1 MSKRGFWVNRF
12 DRCFPTE
19 LYTERRSG
27 ATPLRRLRDQRPQAM
42 RGPPP
47 IACGRFVEVRL
58 ALNPNNTTLATAICF
73 TEMFRFDFL
82 LTVLAVAD
90 PLWTWTIGPWQRAAM
105 AAALAAGTCW
115 TLGRALLPWLER
127 HCPERVTNRLD
138 ALYALHRHKQDTPT
152 MGGLFVVA
160 AICTVAAVLCRND
173 DPAVVATLAETLG
186 LAGVGWADDLAKRHG
201 HGLTPGRKLLL
212 QILVAAP
219 AIGWWI
225 LASRDPALFV
235 PFHGAVSLPEG
246 ALFALGLLCVVGS
259 ANAFNLTDGLDGL
272 AAGCGVLAHLGLIAV
287 MACSQWTRSDN
298 PSAMPWEP
306 MVLAAIGAGALAAF
320 LWFNRFPA
328 RVFLGN
334 TGALACGGMLGA
346 LAFTT
351 GNALALLFV
360 GGVFVVET
368 LSVIV
373 QRAARRFA
381 NIRVLRCAPL
391 HHHWQL
397 NGWDEPKIVRRFWLA
412 AAVCATFA
420 AALPWVAPP
429 SNRQG
434 RGGLTSPHSA
444 CVASEHS
451 EQR

>member
-1 MSKRGFWVNRF
+1 
-12 DRCFPTE
+12 
-19 LYTERRSG
+19 
-27 ATPLRRLRDQRPQAM
+27 
-42 RGPPP
+42 
-47 IACGRFVEVRL
+47 
-58 ALNPNNTTLATAICF
+58 
-73 TEMFRFDFL
+73 MFRFDFT
-82 LTVLAVAD
+82 LTVLAAAD

-105 AAALAAGTCW
+105 AAALAAGLCW
-115 TLGRALLPWLER
+115 ALGRALLPWLER

-138 ALYALHRHKQDTPT
+138 ALYALHSHKQNTPT

-160 AICTVAAVLCRND
+160 AICTVAAILCRND

-201 HGLTPGRKLLL
+201 RGLTPGRKLLL

-225 LASRDPALFV
+225 LASGGPALFV
-235 PFHGAVSLPEG
+235 PFLGAVSLSDG
-246 ALFALGLLCVVGS
+246 ALFALGLLCIVGS

-287 MACSQWTRSDN
+287 MACREWTRSGHA
-298 PSAMPWEP
+298 STMPWEP
-306 MVLAAIGAGALAAF
+306 LVLAAIGAGALAAF

-328 RVFLGN
+328 RVFMGN

-351 GNALALLFV
+351 GNAMALVLV

-397 NGWDEPKIVRRFWLA
+397 CGWDEPKIVRRFWLA
-412 AAVCATFA
+412 AAMCAAFA
-420 AALPWVAPP
+420 AAVPLAAP
-429 SNRQG
+429 SANQHG
-434 RGGLTSPHSA
+434 RGGSTSPHTA
-444 CVASEHS
+444 RAASENS
-451 EQR
+451 ERR